1 MAEDSGIS
9 WHVETHVHVERS
21 NDWYWGLGL
30 VALVSAGLA
39 LFFGN
44 LLFALIIAIAAGSLV
59 ALLLRGPREHQVRID
74 PRGLSLDG
82 TLYRWQNIDS
92 FWVSETRRQ
101 LLVTTQGVLH
111 PQLVIPLN
119 DPTRAQNVRQYM
131 RRHAQEEEQEPHM
144 GEHIA
149 EMLGL

>member
-1 MAEDSGIS
+1 MAEDAGIT
-9 WHVETHVHVERS
+9 WHVETHEHVERS
-21 NDWYWGLGL
+21 VDWYWGLGL
-30 VALVSAGLA
+30 AALVGAGFS

-44 LLFALIIAIAAGSLV
+44 LLFALIILVAAGSLA
-59 ALLLRGPREHQVRID
+59 ALLIRGPREHQVRID

-92 FWVSETRRQ
+92 FWVSDRRRQ
-101 LLVTTQGVLH
+101 LLVSTKGILH
-111 PQLVIPLN
+111 PQLVIPLG
-119 DPTRAQNVRQYM
+119 DPTRGQNVRHYM
-131 RRHAQEEEQEPHM
+131 RRHAQEVEQDPHM